1 MKTIASTIPAYH
13 RSLSAGERAVCER
26 LQQEIQRA
34 LPRSESS
41 IWHGSPVWF
50 IDGNPVVGYHKLKD
64 GIRLLF
70 WSGQSFDE
78 EGLSPEGTFKAAE
91 KRYSSV
97 DDVKVTHLRR
107 WLRKAK
113 LIQWDYKNIVKRKG
127 KLVRIESRGGR
138 AS

>member
-1 MKTIASTIPAYH
+1 MKAIASTIPAYH
-13 RSLSAGERAVCER
+13 RALTVDERAVCER

-34 LPRSESS
+34 LPGSESS

-70 WSGQSFDE
+70 WSGRSFDE

>member
-1 MKTIASTIPAYH
+1 MKAIAATIPAYH
-13 RSLSAGERAVCER
+13 RTQSPGDRAICDL
-26 LQQEIQRA
+26 LQQEITTA
-34 LPRSESS
+34 MPKAESS

-78 EGLSPEGTFKAAE
+78 PGLSPEGTFKAAE
-91 KRYSSV
+91 VRYTSA
-97 DDVKVTHLRR
+97 DEIKVTPLRR

-113 LIQWDYKNIVKRKG
+113 KIQWDYKNIVKRKG
-127 KLVRIESRGGR
+127 KLVRIET
-138 AS
+138 